1 MTGLRLAGK
10 EKEECI
16 RRLKA
21 ARGKMQQHTIRE
33 LDRQAGTSWIG
44 FSTSAY
50 EGPGRFEISSYHYH
64 IEGQLMAST
73 EKEIDSLARMRSYG
87 SREAVISDAVRA
99 LLVLKPGLKMEV
111 ALDLYKNGEVSLW
124 RAAEMA
130 GLSLEEFKELLASR
144 SIRIE
149 VGASNEESLER
160 LSKAGLL

>member
-1 MTGLRLAGK
+1 
-10 EKEECI
+10 
-16 RRLKA
+16 
-21 ARGKMQQHTIRE
+21 
-33 LDRQAGTSWIG
+33 
-44 FSTSAY
+44 
-50 EGPGRFEISSYHYH
+50 
-64 IEGQLMAST
+64 MAST
-73 EKEIDSLARMRSYG
+73 EKEIDFLVRIRSYG

-111 ALDLYKNGEVSLW
+111 ALDFYKNGEVSLW

-130 GLSLEEFKELLASR
+130 GLCLEEFKELLASR

>member
-1 MTGLRLAGK
+1 
-10 EKEECI
+10 
-16 RRLKA
+16 
-21 ARGKMQQHTIRE
+21 
-33 LDRQAGTSWIG
+33 
-44 FSTSAY
+44 
-50 EGPGRFEISSYHYH
+50 
-64 IEGQLMAST
+64 MAST
-73 EKEIDSLARMRSYG
+73 EKEIDYLARMRSYG

-160 LSKAGLL
+160 LSRAGLL

>member
-1 MTGLRLAGK
+1 
-10 EKEECI
+10 
-16 RRLKA
+16 
-21 ARGKMQQHTIRE
+21 
-33 LDRQAGTSWIG
+33 
-44 FSTSAY
+44 
-50 EGPGRFEISSYHYH
+50 
-64 IEGQLMAST
+64 MAST
-73 EKEIDSLARMRSYG
+73 EKEIDFLVRIRSYG

-124 RAAEMA
+124 RAAEMT
-130 GLSLEEFKELLASR
+130 GLCLEEFKELLASR